1 MNITLETQPNCRAVI
16 RVDIPPDVVGQER
29 ERVIA
34 TISRQAKLPGFRP
47 GKAPRSVVEKRYE
60 NEIKGE
66 LEEALVRRGYQEAVK
81 RDDVDILSVLGV
93 NEQSLHA
100 DSSYSFALNVSTA
113 PKFALPEYKGIPV
126 KLPRIEV
133 TDADIEHELLHL
145 REHHKTFLDVERG
158 AQVGDFVVLHTTG
171 SVDGTPVAETY
182 PDAPAFLKKI
192 DGNWFELTA
201 EEKFLPGFFAS
212 LNGIKKEE
220 ARDVSVLIPDDFPFE
235 ALRGKTVVMAAK
247 AEAVKEAQIPA
258 LDDDFAKKVNPEW
271 TLEQLCEEVRQGITR
286 RREQSRESTKSN
298 QVIAHLAEKLE
309 FELPQDVVHREAQ
322 RRTNDIAM
330 NAMRQGMAQEAIMG
344 AQEQIVSAATQQ
356 ARQGVKVNFILG
368 EIAKKEKLLVR
379 DEQIQRALAQIAVR
393 EKITAK
399 KLMAEAQKTNLIERI
414 RDDIL
419 LDNALEFLKSNA
431 TIEETEPE
439 KDDCG
444 HDHGH

>member
-16 RVDIPPDVVGQER
+16 RVDIPADVVGQER
-29 ERVIA
+29 ERVVA
-34 TISRQAKLPGFRP
+34 AISRQARLPGFRP
-47 GKAPRSVVEKRYE
+47 GKAPRAVVEKRYE

-66 LEEALVRRGYQEAVK
+66 LEEALVRRGYQEAAK

-93 NEQSLHA
+93 KEQALHP
-100 DSSYSFALNVSTA
+100 DSSYSFALDVSTA
-113 PKFALPEYKGIPV
+113 PKFELPEYKGIPV

-133 TDADIEHELLHL
+133 TDADVNHELLHL

-158 AQVGDFVVLHTTG
+158 AQTGDFVVVHSTG
-171 SVDGTPVAETY
+171 SVEGKPVEESY

-201 EEKFLPGFFAS
+201 EEKFLPGFFTA
-212 LNGIKKEE
+212 LNGIKKDES
-220 ARDVSVLIPDDFPFE
+220 RDVSILIPDDFPFE
-235 ALRGKTVVMAAK
+235 AVRGKTVVLAVRS
-247 AEAVKEAQIPA
+247 EAVKEAQIPA
-258 LDDDFAKKVNPEW
+258 LDEEFAKKVNPDW
-271 TLEQLCEEVRQGITR
+271 TLEQLRDEVRKGITQ
-286 RREQSRESTKSN
+286 RREQSRDGALSS

-309 FELPQDVVHREAQ
+309 FELPQDVVKREAQ

-344 AQEQIVSAATQQ
+344 AQDQIVSAATQQ
-356 ARQGVKVNFILG
+356 ARQGVKVNFILS
-368 EIAKKEKLLVR
+368 EIAKKETLPVR

-431 TIEETEPE
+431 VIEETEPE

-444 HDHGH
+444 HDHGS